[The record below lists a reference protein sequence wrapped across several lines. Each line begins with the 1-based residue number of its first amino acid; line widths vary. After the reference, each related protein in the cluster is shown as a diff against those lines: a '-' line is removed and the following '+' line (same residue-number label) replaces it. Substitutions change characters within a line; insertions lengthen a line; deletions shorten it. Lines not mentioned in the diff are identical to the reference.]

1 MKKCKSWS
9 NSSKIPSE
17 LSSAVNS
24 TTIWYQTRLHYMQ
37 SLQLCMPYFWNT
49 LLTDI
54 LFFRSHLHIFGTI
67 TFAWTKSHLHPII
80 HLHTK
85 YQDCMCSGS
94 WAFDRDGHT
103 YIPTYLHTYIH
114 TDIQTYRRHLDQPYN
129 LTLVYI
135 HIPDVS

>member
-1 MKKCKSWS
+1 MGPKSS
-9 NSSKIPSE
+9 MEVDNFEIYEKMQKSSKIPSE

-37 SLQLCMPYFWNT
+37 SLQLCMLYFWNT

-67 TFAWTKSHLHPII
+67 TFTWTKSHLHPII

-94 WAFDRDGHT
+94 WAFVRDGHT
-103 YIPTYLHTYIH
+103 YIPTYLHTYIPTYIH
-114 TDIQTYRRHLDQPYN
+114 TDIQTPCRP
-129 LTLVYI
+129 TI
-135 HIPDVS
+135 